1 MKFLRVSRLRN
12 RGVDKLVRDLTDAQS
27 LYPVSGRLVTPSP
40 QTGAVGNPVI
50 GCFLYYKCFISIGE
64 VME

>member
-1 MKFLRVSRLRN
+1 MTL
-12 RGVDKLVRDLTDAQS
+12 
-27 LYPVSGRLVTPSP
+27 SP

-50 GCFLYYKCFISIGE
+50 GSFLYYKCFIFIGE